1 MKKETEIFCSS
12 CSSTEIIKHGKK
24 DGVQRYRCKSC
35 NKTFILESEKKRHWY
50 SSKEKAFLSMLSDFI
65 DPINDK
71 NRDFKSIIS
80 NLDEK
85 KPNINNISLE
95 QEFVTGNKLQ
105 CFQPKILI
113 CKDGNNIKIYRF
125 NVRQARIFYHREITL
140 IDDNKNSKTYKSKA
154 NEFTF

>member
-1 MKKETEIFCSS
+1 
-12 CSSTEIIKHGKK
+12 
-24 DGVQRYRCKSC
+24 
-35 NKTFILESEKKRHWY
+35 
-50 SSKEKAFLSMLSDFI
+50 MLLDFI
-65 DPINDK
+65 EPINDT
-71 NRDFKSIIS
+71 NRDFRSIIN

-125 NVRQARIFYHREITL
+125 NVRQVRFSDHREITL
-140 IDDNKNSKTYKSKA
+140 IDDNKNSKIYK
-154 NEFTF
+154 

>member
-65 DPINDK
+65 EPINDK
-71 NRDFKSIIS
+71 NRDFKSIIN
-80 NLDEK
+80 NLNEK
-85 KPNINNISLE
+85 KPNNNNNIVVT
-95 QEFVTGNKLQ
+95 EFVTGNKQ
-105 CFQPKILI
+105 HFVQPKIII
-113 CKDGNNIKIYRF
+113 CNGGKYIKIY
-125 NVRQARIFYHREITL
+125 HC
-140 IDDNKNSKTYKSKA
+140 
-154 NEFTF
+154 